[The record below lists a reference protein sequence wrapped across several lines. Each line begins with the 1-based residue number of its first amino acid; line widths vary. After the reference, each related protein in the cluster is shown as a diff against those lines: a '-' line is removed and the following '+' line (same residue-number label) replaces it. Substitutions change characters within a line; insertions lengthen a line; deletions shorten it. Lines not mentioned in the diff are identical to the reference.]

1 MQESVKVRAGGT
13 CELVD
18 VDAGVR
24 VSLGLMPLAMESL
37 DTVLDWK
44 RRSSEWSVL
53 YFKQV
58 THEKWRLE
66 RKETKSL
73 QNILE

>member
-1 MQESVKVRAGGT
+1 MKVRAGGT
-13 CELVD
+13 CKLVNM
-18 VDAGVR
+18 DAGVR
-24 VSLGLMPLAMESL
+24 LSLGLTPLAMESL

-44 RRSSEWSVL
+44 RRSSEWSIL
-53 YFKQV
+53 YFKKI
-58 THEKWRLE
+58 THGKWRLE